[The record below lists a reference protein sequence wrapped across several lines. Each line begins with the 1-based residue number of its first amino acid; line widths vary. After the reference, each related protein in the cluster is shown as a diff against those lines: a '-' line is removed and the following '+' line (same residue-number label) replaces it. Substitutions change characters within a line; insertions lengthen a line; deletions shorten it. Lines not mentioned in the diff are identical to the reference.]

1 MLRYW
6 VWLAQADAVGAVKVK
21 KLLEHFASPEA
32 IFYADESA
40 LRFAGLTEKEAASLL
55 RHELA
60 EADAILETCYQKN
73 IRILTLQDSDYPAFL
88 QEIHD
93 PPPVLYCVGKLPD
106 LSRRAAIGVVGARSA
121 SAYGLTCAKRLGYQI
136 GRCGGV
142 VVTGMAR
149 GIDSVAAEG
158 ALSADA
164 PVIGVLGCGV
174 DIVYPPE
181 NRWLFRDVARNG
193 CILSEFPPQTP
204 PLGMHFPQRNRIIS
218 GLSDG
223 VIVVEAG
230 EKSGSLI
237 TAELA
242 LEQGRDVFAVP
253 GNIDNAACVGSN
265 RLLRES
271 AMLVTSG
278 WDVMQ
283 EYVHRYPETIVE
295 FRGGN
300 SVTATDLP
308 RVASP
313 IREPQEKEP
322 APETKKEPIDITP
335 LQASVSAEEFAILQK
350 LQNGAQQVDE
360 LIAATGLPA
369 AKALSSIT
377 LLQVKGYIQHL
388 PGKRFALAEQTTGG

>member
-6 VWLAQADAVGAVKVK
+6 VWLAQAATVGAITIRR
-21 KLLEHFASPEA
+21 LLERFDSPEA
-32 IFYADESA
+32 IFYADEAS
-40 LRFAGLTEKEAASLL
+40 LRIAGLSGKEAASLL
-55 RHELA
+55 AHDLS
-60 EADAILETCYQKN
+60 EADEILSACEEKH
-73 IRILTLQDSDYPAFL
+73 IHILTLQDSLYPEFL
-88 QEIHD
+88 KEIPD
-93 PPPVLYCVGKLPD
+93 PPPVLYYVGQLPD

-121 SAYGLTCAKRLGYQI
+121 SAYGLTSAKRLGYQI

-149 GIDSVAAEG
+149 GVDSLAAEG

-174 DIVYPPE
+174 DVVYPPE
-181 NRWLFRDVARNG
+181 NRWLYLDVARNG

-204 PLGMHFPQRNRIIS
+204 PLGVHFPRRNRIIS

-253 GNIDNAACVGSN
+253 GNIDNPACAGSN

-271 AMLVTSG
+271 AMLVTCG
-278 WDVMQ
+278 WDAMQ

-295 FRGGN
+295 FHGGN
-300 SVTATDLP
+300 SMTVREALP

-313 IREPQEKEP
+313 VMEP
-322 APETKKEPIDITP
+322 AAPKHNQPIDIET
-335 LQASVSAEEFAILQK
+335 LKDTVSAEEYALLQQLK
-350 LQNGAQQVDE
+350 QGERQVDE
-360 LIAATGLPA
+360 PIAATGLPA

-377 LLQVKGYIQHL
+377 VLEVKGHIKRL
-388 PGKRFALAEQTTGG
+388 PGKRFALAEQ